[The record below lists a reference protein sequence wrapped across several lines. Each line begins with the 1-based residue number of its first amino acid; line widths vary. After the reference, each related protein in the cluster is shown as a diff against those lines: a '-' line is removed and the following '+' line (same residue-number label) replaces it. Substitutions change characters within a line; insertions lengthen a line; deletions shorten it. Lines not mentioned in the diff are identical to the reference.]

1 MENPPE
7 PSLLEYARF
16 YGIARD
22 FTAVDPL
29 TYIDDVAT
37 ETPLP
42 HDTLSEFQDH
52 IYETQRNVEDKL
64 RKEKLNVRKES
75 ARLLAS
81 VIQDARA
88 EKLDINWDEL
98 LPKFSQADELKLPLP
113 ILHEDS
119 IMETLRYTSPLRYD
133 ENVVEIRP
141 HDESCPKLKDE
152 DIIADLL
159 VKADQVLKDV
169 MPEKLNCMNVKD
181 MLLELRLIHFVS
193 LQKDRNP
200 SKSPPLLLSDIDETY
215 YRSPS
220 PALKS
225 LMLPSPASSGS
236 FELELQHNK
245 RLVCHSDSKTSD
257 CAVAPNKEEE
267 GSHTS
272 EEKVRL
278 KHEVSLDRN
287 NAEISTVGA
296 DSAAQSFPD
305 KYNRSE
311 KQRGLGVSQQI
322 GDAINL
328 IDADSSVIFHT
339 QENECMPTACTSTQ
353 ERSSQSPRVILVE
366 NCQIASMSAEF
377 ISSFGS
383 SSVIDSPNPDSTRC
397 QPYPMSTMPSSQ
409 HSKPE
414 DRAGGYL
421 HTVEDHGSVEDI
433 AETASDKE
441 LGFTHED
448 VSDMRFTGQRQ
459 LSEPDIA
466 ALQHESG
473 KTAICTSPDTAVP
486 ETNASSDMVSNLI
499 CCEVSTDTML
509 GGQKRRHEE
518 GQDVSRKDRKLVQP
532 LTASLANDKCKY
544 TLPS

>member
-169 MPEKLNCMNVKD
+169 
-181 MLLELRLIHFVS
+181 
-193 LQKDRNP
+193 
-200 SKSPPLLLSDIDETY
+200 
-215 YRSPS
+215 
-220 PALKS
+220 
-225 LMLPSPASSGS
+225 
-236 FELELQHNK
+236 
-245 RLVCHSDSKTSD
+245 
-257 CAVAPNKEEE
+257 
-267 GSHTS
+267 
-272 EEKVRL
+272 
-278 KHEVSLDRN
+278 
-287 NAEISTVGA
+287 
-296 DSAAQSFPD
+296 
-305 KYNRSE
+305 
-311 KQRGLGVSQQI
+311 
-322 GDAINL
+322 
-328 IDADSSVIFHT
+328 
-339 QENECMPTACTSTQ
+339 
-353 ERSSQSPRVILVE
+353 
-366 NCQIASMSAEF
+366 
-377 ISSFGS
+377 
-383 SSVIDSPNPDSTRC
+383 
-397 QPYPMSTMPSSQ
+397 
-409 HSKPE
+409 
-414 DRAGGYL
+414 
-421 HTVEDHGSVEDI
+421 
-433 AETASDKE
+433 
-441 LGFTHED
+441 
-448 VSDMRFTGQRQ
+448 
-459 LSEPDIA
+459 
-466 ALQHESG
+466 
-473 KTAICTSPDTAVP
+473 
-486 ETNASSDMVSNLI
+486 
-499 CCEVSTDTML
+499 
-509 GGQKRRHEE
+509 
-518 GQDVSRKDRKLVQP
+518 
-532 LTASLANDKCKY
+532 
-544 TLPS
+544 